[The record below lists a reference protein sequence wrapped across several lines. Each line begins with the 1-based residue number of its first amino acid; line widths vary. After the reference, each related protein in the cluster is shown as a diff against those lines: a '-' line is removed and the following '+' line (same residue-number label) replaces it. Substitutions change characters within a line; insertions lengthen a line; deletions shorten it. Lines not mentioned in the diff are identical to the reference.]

1 MTIFIFLFHYVSWRL
16 ASFPFS
22 AGFSSVQNLWMSI
35 VLTVELLALTEFV
48 QYLTCIMFQKNR
60 TEQAKVNKDKIIKL
74 IKKDPTSAPSVSII
88 IPTLNEDVDIVGKTI
103 RAALMIDYPKKQVF
117 VLDDGNRPTIKEIAE
132 RIGAVYINREG
143 NQGAKAGNINNAL
156 KQITSDLILVFD
168 ADFVAFKDCL
178 INTVGF
184 FLDDP
189 KLSTLQMPQ
198 QYFNADASQHNLR
211 ISKSW
216 GSEQE
221 VFFSRVMPG
230 RDFLGA
236 SYCCGSC
243 CLIRTNM
250 LKEIGG
256 FPEWSITEDILL
268 TVEFLK
274 KKWKTYYLNLP
285 IARGIA
291 AETNNNFYL
300 QRKRWGRGNI
310 EVGNYLLRQS
320 KLDIKSKFLF
330 YPFYWIFQYPTK
342 IFLQCV
348 PIVFFL
354 FDLGPLPTSLPG
366 EIFLYQGSFV
376 ICLCTSMI
384 YMQRPYYL
392 PIFSEASNLHSA
404 IALAPEMISAYFK
417 NKKGGFKFV
426 VTPKN
431 KTLSNRREK
440 DNIYKRTIIPVMVL
454 LAFNIL
460 SFLKVLFGLSYQSE
474 RVEISLVI
482 YALAWSV
489 INIVILLICF
499 NLAIDKN
506 QPRMQHRFIINREC
520 KILAGSSIIHP
531 SYLID
536 MSMSGAL
543 IHMNEPRKILDTQ
556 DNLKLQVGDASIP
569 IKSLTPRDQNIVA
582 KFNLESETDYQN
594 AIEILYSGTYRPS
607 ESSEINRFL
616 PTLKNIIKE
625 VFNI

>member
-1 MTIFIFLFHYVSWRL
+1 MAEHLGATYVSRK
-16 ASFPFS
+16 S
-22 AGFSSVQNLWMSI
+22 
-35 VLTVELLALTEFV
+35 
-48 QYLTCIMFQKNR
+48 
-60 TEQAKVNKDKIIKL
+60 
-74 IKKDPTSAPSVSII
+74 
-88 IPTLNEDVDIVGKTI
+88 
-103 RAALMIDYPKKQVF
+103 
-117 VLDDGNRPTIKEIAE
+117 
-132 RIGAVYINREG
+132 

-156 KQITSDLILVFD
+156 KYIKSDLILIFD

-184 FLDDP
+184 FLGDP
-189 KLSTLQMPQ
+189 GLSTLQMPQ
-198 QYFNADASQHNLR
+198 QYLNADASQHNLG

-243 CLIRTNM
+243 CLIRTKM

-274 KKWKTYYLNLP
+274 RKWKTYYLNLP

-291 AETNNNFYL
+291 ADTNNSFYL
-300 QRKRWGRGNI
+300 QRRRWGRGNI
-310 EVGNYLLRQS
+310 EVGSYLLRQD
-320 KLDIKSKFLF
+320 KLNIKSKFLF

-366 EIFLYQGSFV
+366 EIFIYQGSFI
-376 ICLCTSMI
+376 ICLCTSMV

-392 PIFSEASNLHSA
+392 PIFSEAANLHSA

-417 NKKGGFKFV
+417 NRSFRFKFM
-426 VTPKN
+426 VTPKGKASLYAKN
-431 KTLSNRREK
+431 GA
-440 DNIYKRTIIPVMVL
+440 DVYKRTIIPVTVL
-454 LAFNIL
+454 LVFNIL

-482 YALAWSV
+482 YALAWSI
-489 INIVILLICF
+489 INILILLICF

-506 QPRMQHRFIINREC
+506 QPRLQHRFIINKPC
-520 KILAGSSIIHP
+520 KILANSSIY
-531 SYLID
+531 SCDLID

-543 IHMNEPRKILDTQ
+543 IRIDGPKILDENN
-556 DNLKLQVGDASIP
+556 NLKLQVDDASIP
-569 IKSLTPRDQNIVA
+569 IKSVTPRGQNTVA
-582 KFNLESETDYQN
+582 QFNFESEKDYQS
-594 AIEILYSGTYRPS
+594 AIGVLYSGTYRPS
-607 ESSEINRFL
+607 ESSEKNKLL
-616 PTLKNIIKE
+616 PTLKNIVKE